1 MIHHT
6 GKTGKQ
12 RGSSSHEDA
21 LDWSVALKPVEDV
34 AGDGA
39 LRFNLVWEKSRHLA
53 NTEVQPI
60 AATLRQ
66 GENGD
71 VSWHHKEGLHRDPRI
86 EKALAMKAKGLS
98 QVAIADELGI
108 DRTTV
113 GRWLK
118 TK

>member
-1 MIHHT
+1 MRWS
-6 GKTGKQ
+6 GAAPF
-12 RGSSSHEDA
+12 SS
-21 LDWSVALKPVEDV
+21 
-34 AGDGA
+34 
-39 LRFNLVWEKSRHLA
+39 RCLA
-53 NTEVQPI
+53 W
-60 AATLRQ
+60 TLT
-66 GENGD
+66 
-71 VSWHHKEGLHRDPRI
+71 HKEGLHRDPRI